1 MLTLG
6 LNTALLIVLD
16 PPGEMSRWTDEGS
29 AQRRRSRENMEK
41 HRTLA
46 WTGCNVSC
54 VHVDEV
60 SFSLTADGLM
70 MVSTSCG
77 LM

>member
-6 LNTALLIVLD
+6 LNTSLPIVLD

-29 AQRRRSRENMEK
+29 AQRWRSRENVEK
-41 HRTLA
+41 HRMLA
-46 WTGCNVSC
+46 WTGWNVGC
-54 VHVDEV
+54 MHVDEV
-60 SFSLTADGLM
+60 SFSLTADGPM